1 MFGMVGNV
9 AKKGTSVADQLIN
22 VKSCVTY
29 EFNTSDFLRVLV
41 DCNKWKLW
49 VKQTVSVYHQYHFT
63 FKI

>member
-41 DCNKWKLW
+41 DCNK
-49 VKQTVSVYHQYHFT
+49 
-63 FKI
+63 